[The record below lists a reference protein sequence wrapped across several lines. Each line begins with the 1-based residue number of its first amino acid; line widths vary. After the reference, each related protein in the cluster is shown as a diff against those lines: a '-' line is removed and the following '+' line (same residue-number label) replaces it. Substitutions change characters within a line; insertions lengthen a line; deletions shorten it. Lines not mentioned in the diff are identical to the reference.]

1 MKYNDPNYHKINYSN
16 YSLKELYYER
26 INIIK
31 NIYNHNPKSLYKF
44 VDTIESEI
52 LKDEKGMILLVN
64 LQIISENRRELE
76 NLHIKNAEER
86 KFKFLKL
93 LESAN
98 NCENILNLNKDSIIT
113 YEEKI
118 YKNWITIMGYMSNFT
133 NNFINEFKEFI
144 LLCRCNKSIK

>member
-31 NIYNHNPKSLYKF
+31 NIYNYNPKSLYKL

-52 LKDEKGMILLVN
+52 LKHEKGMTLLVN
-64 LQIISENRRELE
+64 LQIIAENRRHLE
-76 NLHIKNAEER
+76 YNYCSKEQHYYL
-86 KFKFLKL
+86 FSKL
-93 LESAN
+93 LESAH
-98 NCENILNLNKDSIIT
+98 NCETLLDLEKDSIIT
-113 YEEKI
+113 REEKI
-118 YKNWITIMGYMSNFT
+118 YKNCLNILHFMGEFT

-144 LLCRCNKSIK
+144 LLCGCNKSIK